1 MPLPKLKLSFRT
13 KLIVAMSVIV
23 VGVTG
28 ATVLVTERRVQETYR
43 RLFEEQF
50 RGQIGYFY
58 EKQAMRLATVTA
70 KCRELAASER
80 LIAGLEKAEAQPIYE
95 NVFNELRDL
104 LRSLGGPGGPGGGP
118 GGTNTLDP
126 FGAVRREFVREMAAG
141 LSTRGEVG
149 GPGGPGAVP
158 GGAGGPGGRRSFGGP
173 GGSPGGPPGGPRRF
187 EMPMIRVVD
196 ANGEPFQTTDPRA
209 GLIGRVPRVQTE
221 AMRAFM
227 ARVSGTNILDQQEV
241 GYLAL
246 ENEEGRV
253 HLREFVVTP
262 ILKPGARQALGALV
276 LGFPFSDLGEQFLFD
291 FTKSS
296 SSGQI
301 IGGIWLD
308 GQIHS
313 QTIPEAV
320 RAQVAALV
328 GRLVTGGLEANDAG
342 DDLRIQIA
350 GTPHRVFHK
359 VLNPGSSFP
368 PAVQV
373 CLYSLAAVQAEQRDL
388 RLRIGGFGLVALVGA
403 LGIILL
409 ISHGLTVPI
418 RELVRGTGEIRRGN
432 FEVKVPVRS
441 GDEIGELATSFNE
454 MATGLALNRRYQA
467 VLAQVADK
475 EVAEALMRGDVALG
489 GETRQVSVLFCDI
502 RGFTALTQS
511 LPPAE
516 VIELLNEHMTAL
528 TRVVYEHHGV
538 VDKFVGDLIMAL
550 FGAPKSYEQDTL
562 NAARCAVRMMEERRR
577 LNGQARRQV
586 DIGIGLATGEVVAGC
601 MGSLDRLNYTVLGD
615 RVNLAARL
623 CSHAARGEIII
634 DQATADA
641 LDGALAVEP
650 LPPLLLKGF
659 SGPVQAC
666 RLAATASQHAG

>member
-1 MPLPKLKLSFRT
+1 MPRPKLKLSFRT

-23 VGVTG
+23 IGVTG

-58 EKQAMRLATVTA
+58 EKQATRLETVTA
-70 KCRELAASER
+70 RCRELAASER
-80 LIAGLEKAEAQPIYE
+80 LITALEKGEAQPIYE
-95 NVFNELRDL
+95 NVFSELRDL
-104 LRSLGGPGGPGGGP
+104 LRSLGGP

-141 LSTRGEVG
+141 LSARGEGGGSSGPG
-149 GPGGPGAVP
+149 GPGGPG
-158 GGAGGPGGRRSFGGP
+158 GRRPFGLP
-173 GGSPGGPPGGPRRF
+173 GGSSSGPPPGGPRRF
-187 EMPMIRVVD
+187 ETPMIRVVD
-196 ANGEPFQTTDPRA
+196 ANGEGFQTTDPRA
-209 GLIGRVPRVQTE
+209 GLIGRLPRAQVE

-227 ARVSGTNILDQQEV
+227 GRVSGTNILDQQEV
-241 GYLAL
+241 GYLAM

-262 ILKPGARQALGALV
+262 ILKPGTRQALGALV
-276 LGFPFSDLGEQFLFD
+276 LGFQFSDLGEQFLFD

-301 IGGIWLD
+301 LGGIWLD

-328 GRLVTGGLEANDAG
+328 GRHVVVGIEANDD

-359 VLNPGSSFP
+359 VLNPDSPFP

-388 RLRIGGFGLVALVGA
+388 RLRIGGFGLAALVGA
-403 LGIILL
+403 LGLILL

-432 FEVKVPVRS
+432 FEIKVPVRS

-454 MATGLALNRRYQA
+454 MAIGLALNRRYQA

-550 FGAPKSYEQDTL
+550 FGAPKSYEHDPL

-577 LNGQARRQV
+577 LNGHARRQV

-601 MGSLDRLNYTVLGD
+601 MGSQDRLNYTVLGD

-623 CSHAARGEIII
+623 CSHAERGEIII
-634 DQATADA
+634 DQVTADA
-641 LDGALAVEP
+641 LGGALSVEL

-659 SGPVQAC
+659 SGPIQAC
-666 RLAATASQHAG
+666 RLAAAASQRAG